1 MEYTTFQSNESRS
14 MQLNFNHQHVLV
26 SGGSKGIGL
35 ACAKA
40 FFNEGANVTI
50 ISRSID
56 NLHQGLLE
64 ISGQTNHPRLQAIAA
79 NLSHAHEALAA
90 LDNAEEKFG
99 SVQVLINCSGAAKR
113 VGPDDLNPQAWQA
126 SMDAKFYP
134 YIHLID
140 PIIKRMAQQG
150 GGNIINVIGHGG
162 KIAKAVHISGGA
174 ANAALM
180 LATNG
185 LATAYAAQG
194 VRVNAINPGITLTGR
209 LEGLIEAQSKQTG
222 KSKEQVLEEFTSD
235 IPMGRLAKPEEI
247 ANVALFLA
255 SPLASYITANII
267 TMDGAMYPFI

>member
-1 MEYTTFQSNESRS
+1 
-14 MQLNFNHQHVLV
+14 MQLNFDHQHVLV

-40 FFNEGANVTI
+40 FFNEGAKVTI
-50 ISRSID
+50 ISRSQE
-56 NLHQGLLE
+56 NLSAALLE
-64 ISGQTNHPRLQAIAA
+64 IAGQLDHPRVKAIAA
-79 NLSHAHEALAA
+79 NLSNANVALTA
-90 LDNAEEKFG
+90 LNLAEKSFG
-99 SVQVLINCSGAAKR
+99 SVKVLVNCSGAAKR

-134 YIHLID
+134 YIHLMD
-140 PIIKRMAQQG
+140 PVVKRMATLG

-180 LATNG
+180 LASNG
-185 LATAYAAQG
+185 LATAYAGQG
-194 VRVNAINPGITLTGR
+194 VRVNGINPGITLTGR